1 MSLSDKNSH
10 NSSEE
15 LPSKKEKVVMN
26 DPNDQLRK
34 TAIGTMDSQDE
45 ELKINTM

>member
-15 LPSKKEKVVMN
+15 MPSKKEKVVMN
-26 DPNDQLRK
+26 DPNDLEFK
-34 TAIGTMDSQDE
+34 GSYEAG
-45 ELKINTM
+45 